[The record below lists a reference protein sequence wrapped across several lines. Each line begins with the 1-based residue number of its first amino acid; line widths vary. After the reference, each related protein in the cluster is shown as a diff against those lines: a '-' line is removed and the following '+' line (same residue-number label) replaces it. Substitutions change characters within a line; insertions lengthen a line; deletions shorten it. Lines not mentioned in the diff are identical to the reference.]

1 MPAPRRKRAR
11 ARRPASPRPDRH
23 LLYQRAVQNADAE
36 LDLLE
41 RVARRAGQP
50 VRALREDFSGTAL
63 LAASWVRRGP
73 GRTAVAVDRDPG
85 ALDWARR
92 HRLPALGPAASRLRL
107 AQADVRRGPRGPFD
121 AILALN
127 FSWQA
132 FTTRAGLRGY
142 LAAARRSLRPGGV
155 LLLDAFGGWE
165 AQRPLREA
173 RAIGGGVTYEWE
185 QESFDAITHRLR
197 CAIHFR
203 LPGGRWLRRAFTY
216 DWRLWTLP
224 ELTEL
229 MAEAGLDEVQVLWDP
244 TPQGADPVYRPS
256 RGAAN
261 QPGFIAYVTGRRP
274 RRGSRGA
281 RPAGERLDAGGRPD
295 AGLAPRPP
303 FR

>member
-1 MPAPRRKRAR
+1 MPASRPRRRAPPPAR
-11 ARRPASPRPDRH
+11 RRPASPPADRH
-23 LLYQRAVQNADAE
+23 LLYERAVQNADAE

-41 RVARRAGQP
+41 RVARRDGRP

-73 GRTAVAVDRDPG
+73 GRTAAAVDLDPG

-92 HRLPALGPAASRLRL
+92 HRLPGLGPAAWRLRL
-107 AQADVRRGPRGPFD
+107 VQADVRRGPRGPFD

-127 FSWQA
+127 FSWQV
-132 FTTRAGLRGY
+132 FTTRAELRGY
-142 LAAARRSLRPGGV
+142 LAAARGSLRPGGV
-155 LLLDAFGGWE
+155 LMLDAFGGWE
-165 AQRPLREA
+165 AQRPRRER
-173 RAIGGGVTYEWE
+173 RAIGGGVTYEWQ

-203 LPGGRWLRRAFTY
+203 LPGGRRLRRAFTY

-229 MAEAGLDEVQVLWDP
+229 LAEAGFEGVEVLWDP
-244 TPQGADPVYRPS
+244 TPQGAEPVYRPS

-274 RRGSRGA
+274 RR
-281 RPAGERLDAGGRPD
+281 ER
-295 AGLAPRPP
+295 
-303 FR
+303 